1 GAVLLHLAEAQLDRV
16 AVVILGHAPQ
26 HQVPTALPVRF
37 AELPEAAAD
46 AVQPA
51 GRHVHRAEAAMRGVD
66 QRAELLRPPA
76 GQRLAL
82 VATGEEGQLVRIALA
97 DPTQPVGG
105 ELHRLVPLDLDKLAT
120 AALAL
125 TLQRFLQ
132 PRRRVVLHD
141 PGRALGAEH
150 ALVHRMIGIALDVA
164 QPAVLDVDADAA
176 AAGAHVA

>member
-26 HQVPTALPVRF
+26 HQVATALPVRF

-51 GRHVHRAEAAMRGVD
+51 GRHVHRAQAAMRGVA

-76 GQRLAL
+76 GQRLAPVAAAEECQL
-82 VATGEEGQLVRIALA
+82 VATALA
-97 DPTQPVGG
+97 DGLEPFGRDS
-105 ELHRLVPLDLDKLAT
+105 HRLVPLDLDKLAT
-120 AALAL
+120 AALAH
-125 TLQRFLQ
+125 TLERLLQ

-164 QPAVLDVDADAA
+164 QAAVLDVDADAA
-176 AAGAHVA
+176 AAGA